1 MWVADEADI
10 LIAQQA
16 PRDTFLGKLFRT
28 KNTDPLTKI
37 KKDFDVQ
44 LASILERSFWLSNSI
59 ACLGG
64 YPDSGFQRLGWDS
77 RLEKFSNFT
86 NLPTSSGHQALFRI
100 LSTGHVHQ
108 YQTDVYHL

>member
-16 PRDTFLGKLFRT
+16 PIDTFLGKLFRN

-44 LASILERSFWLSNSI
+44 LASILEKSFWLSNSV
-59 ACLGG
+59 ACLSG
-64 YPDSGFQRLGWDS
+64 YQRLG
-77 RLEKFSNFT
+77 
-86 NLPTSSGHQALFRI
+86 
-100 LSTGHVHQ
+100 
-108 YQTDVYHL
+108 